1 MNKYWNWIGVYI
13 LKFKITILAI
23 LFFATTWLAFTASQI
38 QLSYELAKIL
48 PQSDEQFQL
57 YESFKKKY
65 GEDGNVMVIGL
76 ENPNL
81 FKTTEFDEWN
91 QLFTKIKKESG
102 IKSILALPNLPE
114 IYLDESGKSFKT
126 RPLY

>member
-1 MNKYWNWIGVYI
+1 MNKSWNWIGIQI
-13 LKFKITILAI
+13 LKFKIAILAI
-23 LFFATTWLAFTASQI
+23 LCIATICLVYIASQI

-48 PQSDEQFQL
+48 PKTDDQFQL

-81 FKTTEFDEWN
+81 FKTTEFDAWN
-91 QLFTKIKKESG
+91 QLFNEIKKESG
-102 IKSILALPNLPE
+102 IKSILALP
-114 IYLDESGKSFKT
+114 KT
-126 RPLY
+126 PFLKAHEVFQNECVQN

>member
-1 MNKYWNWIGVYI
+1 M
-13 LKFKITILAI
+13 KFKIAILAT
-23 LFFATTWLAFTASQI
+23 LFLATIWLAYTASQI

-48 PQSDEQFQL
+48 PQSNGQFQL

-81 FKTTEFDEWN
+81 FTTKN
-91 QLFTKIKKESG
+91 S
-102 IKSILALPNLPE
+102 P
-114 IYLDESGKSFKT
+114 
-126 RPLY
+126 